1 MKETDYDE
9 LSFKQLLKYA
19 EKGDEWAQYLVGLE
33 YAFPENDE
41 EADEEEAVRWFSK
54 AAEAGVPE
62 ARFRMAERLFTG
74 SGIEQDPE
82 AAYDLALKVAEEAD
96 LPEAWALLG
105 FMYGAGVPV
114 EEDMDK
120 CRELLEKGASMGSEY
135 AQSLL
140 DELDNGTL
148 FEDGEDEDDYD
159 DDYEDDEVEDEE
171 EDDDDEEEDDEDEDD
186 EEDDEDEDDEDDD
199 EVEFG
204 EGDEDDG
211 EEEEGTVYDGTDG
224 FPKNDYIIDADR
236 VTAEA
241 RRGNIHAIKT
251 LAWGYYK
258 GVYGLPENRKEG
270 WKWYERGADK
280 NDLWCL
286 RELGVLYTIEDK
298 GRKALKIFEQ
308 GIKSGSGDCC
318 EKAGDLYFYGKA
330 GISKDYHKAGDYYW
344 KGHSI
349 GHAGCIASLAAMAF
363 YGNGAEINLEHAK
376 FLYRDAAGKGLKWAW
391 KMAGLSAER
400 QRHFDEA
407 RQIYLEGIEHGS
419 WICACNLGLLYY
431 AGRFGEQNMERCAEY
446 YREAIENGETQ
457 GYACM
462 GEVFYEMGEYDQALS
477 LFREGDDEGNPD
489 CSAWL
494 GRLDIE
500 HGSAGKGVQTLR
512 NALDRGSSL
521 AGLFLGDYY
530 YGQKNYSTALQY
542 YHKAANRNVG
552 PALLKLGRMYFDGEG
567 TPKKY
572 TSARI
577 FLERAWEF
585 GQDQAEA
592 AIRVLKHYRY

>member
-1 MKETDYDE
+1 MKDIDYDS
-9 LSFKQLLKYA
+9 LSFKQLFKYA

-33 YAFPENDE
+33 YAFPENE
-41 EADEEEAVRWFSK
+41 EDTDDEEAVRWFRK
-54 AAEAGVPE
+54 AADAGVPE
-62 ARFRMAERLFTG
+62 ACFRMAERMFTG

-140 DELDNGTL
+140 DELNNGTL
-148 FEDGEDEDDYD
+148 FEDGEDDDDDYD
-159 DDYEDDEVEDEE
+159 EDED
-171 EDDDDEEEDDEDEDD
+171 EDEDDEDEDED
-186 EEDDEDEDDEDDD
+186 EEDDDDDDDD

-211 EEEEGTVYDGTDG
+211 EEEEDTVYDGTDG

-270 WKWYERGADK
+270 WKWYERGADME
-280 NDLWCL
+280 DHWCL
-286 RELGVLYTIEDK
+286 RELGVLYALENN
-298 GRKALKIFEQ
+298 GRKALKTFEK
-308 GIKSGSGDCC
+308 GIKCGSGDCC

-330 GISKDYHKAGDYYW
+330 GISQDYHKAWNYYW
-344 KGHSI
+344 EGHGM
-349 GHAGCIASLAAMAF
+349 GHAGCIAAVATMCY
-363 YGNGAEINLEHAK
+363 YGNGMEINLQHAK
-376 FLYRDAAGKGLKWAW
+376 SYYHDAAEKGLKWAW

-407 RQIYLEGIEHGS
+407 RQIYLEGIRHGS
-419 WICACNLGLLYY
+419 WICACNLGQLYY
-431 AGRFGEQNMERCAEY
+431 AGRFGEQNMELCAEY
-446 YREAIENGETQ
+446 YREAIENGEPQ
-457 GYACM
+457 GYACL
-462 GEVFYEMGEYDQALS
+462 GEVFYDMGEYDQARS
-477 LFREGDDEGNPD
+477 LFEEGDGEGNPD
-489 CSAWL
+489 CLAWL

-500 HGSAGKGVQTLR
+500 RGQAGKGVQTLR
-512 NALDRGSSL
+512 SALDKGSSL

-530 YGQKNYSTALQY
+530 YDQKSYSTALQY

-552 PALLKLGRMYFDGEG
+552 PALLKLGRMYFDGKG

-577 FLERAWEF
+577 YLERALEF

>member
-1 MKETDYDE
+1 MKDIDYDS

-74 SGIEQDPE
+74 SGIGQDTE

-140 DELDNGTL
+140 DELNNGTL

-171 EDDDDEEEDDEDEDD
+171 EDEEEEDDDDDDDDD
-186 EEDDEDEDDEDDD
+186 EEDDEVD
-199 EVEFG
+199 FG
-204 EGDEDDG
+204 DGDEDDG
-211 EEEEGTVYDGTDG
+211 EEEEDIVYDGADG
-224 FPKNDYIIDADR
+224 FPKNDYVINVDR

-270 WKWYERGADK
+270 WKWYERGADMQ
-280 NDLWCL
+280 DLWCL
-286 RELGVLYTIEDK
+286 RELGILYTLEDN
-298 GRKALKIFEQ
+298 GRKALKIFEK
-308 GIKSGSGDCC
+308 GIKLGSGDCC

-330 GISKDYHKAGDYYW
+330 GISQDYNKAWDYYW
-344 KGHSI
+344 KGHSM
-349 GHAGCIASLAAMAF
+349 GHTGCIAAIGAMCY
-363 YGNGAEINLEHAK
+363 YGNGMEINLQHAK
-376 FLYRDAAGKGLKWAW
+376 SYYRDAAEKGLKWAW

-512 NALDRGSSL
+512 NALDRGSSI

-530 YGQKNYSTALQY
+530 YDQKNYSTALQY

>member
-1 MKETDYDE
+1 MKEIDYDE

-33 YAFPENDE
+33 YAFSENDE

-140 DELDNGTL
+140 DEFDNGTL
-148 FEDGEDEDDYD
+148 FEDGENEDDDEDDD
-159 DDYEDDEVEDEE
+159 
-171 EDDDDEEEDDEDEDD
+171 
-186 EEDDEDEDDEDDD
+186 DDD

-308 GIKSGSGDCC
+308 GMKLGSGDCC

-462 GEVFYEMGEYDQALS
+462 GEVFYKMGEYDQALS

>member
-1 MKETDYDE
+1 MKDIDYDS

-74 SGIEQDPE
+74 SGIGQDTE

-140 DELDNGTL
+140 DELNNGTL

-171 EDDDDEEEDDEDEDD
+171 EDEEEEDDDDDDDDD
-186 EEDDEDEDDEDDD
+186 EEDDEVD
-199 EVEFG
+199 FG
-204 EGDEDDG
+204 DGDEDDG
-211 EEEEGTVYDGTDG
+211 EEEEDIVYDGADG
-224 FPKNDYIIDADR
+224 FPKNDYVINVDR

-270 WKWYERGADK
+270 WKWYERGADMQ
-280 NDLWCL
+280 DLWCL
-286 RELGVLYTIEDK
+286 RELGILYTLEDN
-298 GRKALKIFEQ
+298 GRKALKIFEK
-308 GIKSGSGDCC
+308 GIKLGSGDCC

-330 GISKDYHKAGDYYW
+330 GISQDYNKAWDYYW
-344 KGHSI
+344 KGHSM
-349 GHAGCIASLAAMAF
+349 GHTGCIAAIGAMCY
-363 YGNGAEINLEHAK
+363 YGNGMEINLQHAK
-376 FLYRDAAGKGLKWAW
+376 SYYRDAAEKGLKWAW

>member
-1 MKETDYDE
+1 MKDIDYDS

-41 EADEEEAVRWFSK
+41 EADEEEAVRWFRK
-54 AAEAGVPE
+54 AADAGVPE

-148 FEDGEDEDDYD
+148 FEDGENEDDDEDDD
-159 DDYEDDEVEDEE
+159 
-171 EDDDDEEEDDEDEDD
+171 
-186 EEDDEDEDDEDDD
+186 DDD

-376 FLYRDAAGKGLKWAW
+376 FLYRDAAENGLKWAW

-462 GEVFYEMGEYDQALS
+462 GEVFYDMGEYGQARS
-477 LFREGDDEGNPD
+477 VFEEGSGEGNPD

>member
-1 MKETDYDE
+1 MDFFIADTHFHDTSIIKFIPPSIYKMLSINHTVDE
-9 LSFKQLLKYA
+9 
-19 EKGDEWAQYLVGLE
+19 
-33 YAFPENDE
+33 N
-41 EADEEEAVRWFSK
+41 
-54 AAEAGVPE
+54 
-62 ARFRMAERLFTG
+62 
-74 SGIEQDPE
+74 
-82 AAYDLALKVAEEAD
+82 ALRKTLD
-96 LPEAWALLG
+96 DFIIDAWNK
-105 FMYGAGVPV
+105 MVK
-114 EEDMDK
+114 EED
-120 CRELLEKGASMGSEY
+120 
-135 AQSLL
+135 
-140 DELDNGTL
+140 
-148 FEDGEDEDDYD
+148 
-159 DDYEDDEVEDEE
+159 
-171 EDDDDEEEDDEDEDD
+171 
-186 EEDDEDEDDEDDD
+186 
-199 EVEFG
+199 
-204 EGDEDDG
+204 
-211 EEEEGTVYDGTDG
+211 TVYDGTDG

-258 GVYGLPENRKEG
+258 GVYGLPENRKG

-308 GIKSGSGDCC
+308 GIKLGSGDCC

-376 FLYRDAAGKGLKWAW
+376 FLYRDAAEKGLKWAW

-419 WICACNLGLLYY
+419 WICACSLGQLFY
-431 AGRFGEQNMERCAEY
+431 AGRFGEQNMELCAEY
-446 YREAIENGETQ
+446 YREAIENGEPQ
-457 GYACM
+457 GYACL
-462 GEVFYEMGEYDQALS
+462 GEVFYDMGEYDQARS
-477 LFREGDDEGNPD
+477 LFEEGDGEGNPD
-489 CSAWL
+489 CLAWL

-500 HGSAGKGVQTLR
+500 RGQAGKGVQTLR
-512 NALDRGSSL
+512 SALGKGSSL

-530 YGQKNYSTALQY
+530 YDQKSYSTALQY

-577 FLERAWEF
+577 YLERALEF

>member
-54 AAEAGVPE
+54 AADAGVPE
-62 ARFRMAERLFTG
+62 ACFRMAERLFTG

-82 AAYDLALKVAEEAD
+82 AAYDLALKVAEDAD

-140 DELDNGTL
+140 DELNNGTL

-159 DDYEDDEVEDEE
+159 DDYEDDE
-171 EDDDDEEEDDEDEDD
+171 
-186 EEDDEDEDDEDDD
+186 DEDEDDEDDD

-270 WKWYERGADK
+270 WKWYERGADMQ
-280 NDLWCL
+280 DLWCL
-286 RELGVLYTIEDK
+286 RELGILYTLEDN
-298 GRKALKIFEQ
+298 GRKALKIFEK
-308 GIKSGSGDCC
+308 GIKLGSGDCC

-330 GISKDYHKAGDYYW
+330 GISQDYNKAWDYYW
-344 KGHSI
+344 KGHSM
-349 GHAGCIASLAAMAF
+349 GHTGCIAAIGAMCY
-363 YGNGAEINLEHAK
+363 YGNGMEINLQHAK
-376 FLYRDAAGKGLKWAW
+376 SYYRDAAEKGLKWAW

>member
-1 MKETDYDE
+1 MKDIDYDS

-54 AAEAGVPE
+54 AADAGVPE
-62 ARFRMAERLFTG
+62 ACFRMAERLFTG

-140 DELDNGTL
+140 DEFDNGAL

-171 EDDDDEEEDDEDEDD
+171 EDDDDE
-186 EEDDEDEDDEDDD
+186 EDDEDDD

-224 FPKNDYIIDADR
+224 FPKNDYVINVDR

-270 WKWYERGADK
+270 WKWYERGADMQ
-280 NDLWCL
+280 DLWCL
-286 RELGVLYTIEDK
+286 RELGILYTLEDN
-298 GRKALKIFEQ
+298 GRKALKIFEK
-308 GIKSGSGDCC
+308 GIKLGSGDCC

-330 GISKDYHKAGDYYW
+330 GISQDYNKAWDYYW
-344 KGHSI
+344 KGHSM
-349 GHAGCIASLAAMAF
+349 GHTGCIAAIGAMCY
-363 YGNGAEINLEHAK
+363 YGNGMEINLQHAK
-376 FLYRDAAGKGLKWAW
+376 SYYRDAAEKGLKWAW

-457 GYACM
+457 GYTCM

-572 TSARI
+572 TPKKYTSARI

>member
-120 CRELLEKGASMGSEY
+120 CRELLVKGASMGSEY

-171 EDDDDEEEDDEDEDD
+171 EDDDEEDDEE
-186 EEDDEDEDDEDDD
+186 EDDD

-330 GISKDYHKAGDYYW
+330 GISQDYNKAWDYYW
-344 KGHSI
+344 KGHSM
-349 GHAGCIASLAAMAF
+349 GHTGCIAAIGAMCY
-363 YGNGAEINLEHAK
+363 YGNGMEINLQHAK
-376 FLYRDAAGKGLKWAW
+376 SYYRDAAEKGLKWAW

-462 GEVFYEMGEYDQALS
+462 GEVFYDMGEYGQARS
-477 LFREGDDEGNPD
+477 VFEEGSSEGNPD

>member
-1 MKETDYDE
+1 MKDIDYDS

-41 EADEEEAVRWFSK
+41 EADEEEAVRWFRK
-54 AAEAGVPE
+54 AADAGVPE

-140 DELDNGTL
+140 DEFDNGTL
-148 FEDGEDEDDYD
+148 FEDGENEDDDEDDD
-159 DDYEDDEVEDEE
+159 
-171 EDDDDEEEDDEDEDD
+171 
-186 EEDDEDEDDEDDD
+186 DDD

-308 GIKSGSGDCC
+308 GMKLGSGDCC

-376 FLYRDAAGKGLKWAW
+376 FLYRDAAENGLKWAW

-462 GEVFYEMGEYDQALS
+462 GEVFYDMGEYGQARS
-477 LFREGDDEGNPD
+477 VFEEGSSEGNPD

>member
-82 AAYDLALKVAEEAD
+82 AAYDLALKVAEETD

-140 DELDNGTL
+140 DELNNGTL

-159 DDYEDDEVEDEE
+159 DDYEDDEVEEE
-171 EDDDDEEEDDEDEDD
+171 EEEDDE
-186 EEDDEDEDDEDDD
+186 EDDD

-258 GVYGLPENRKEG
+258 GVYGLSENRKEG
-270 WKWYERGADK
+270 WKWYERGADMQ
-280 NDLWCL
+280 DLWCL
-286 RELGVLYTIEDK
+286 RELGILYTLEDN
-298 GRKALKIFEQ
+298 GRKALKIFEK
-308 GIKSGSGDCC
+308 GIKLGSGDCC

-462 GEVFYEMGEYDQALS
+462 GEVFYDMGEYGQARS
-477 LFREGDDEGNPD
+477 VFEEGSSEGNQD

-500 HGSAGKGVQTLR
+500 HGYAGKGVQTLR

-585 GQDQAEA
+585 GQDEAEA

>member
-1 MKETDYDE
+1 MKDIDYDS

-140 DELDNGTL
+140 DELNNGTL

-171 EDDDDEEEDDEDEDD
+171 EDDDDDYDD
-186 EEDDEDEDDEDDD
+186 EDDEDEDDEDDD

-363 YGNGAEINLEHAK
+363 CGNGAEINLEHAK
-376 FLYRDAAGKGLKWAW
+376 FLYRDAAEKGLKWAW
-391 KMAGLSAER
+391 KMAVSRLSVR
-400 QRHFDEA
+400 D
-407 RQIYLEGIEHGS
+407 IS
-419 WICACNLGLLYY
+419 
-431 AGRFGEQNMERCAEY
+431 
-446 YREAIENGETQ
+446 TK
-457 GYACM
+457 
-462 GEVFYEMGEYDQALS
+462 
-477 LFREGDDEGNPD
+477 PD
-489 CSAWL
+489 
-494 GRLDIE
+494 R
-500 HGSAGKGVQTLR
+500 
-512 NALDRGSSL
+512 
-521 AGLFLGDYY
+521 
-530 YGQKNYSTALQY
+530 
-542 YHKAANRNVG
+542 
-552 PALLKLGRMYFDGEG
+552 
-567 TPKKY
+567 Y
-572 TSARI
+572 TSKA
-577 FLERAWEF
+577 
-585 GQDQAEA
+585 
-592 AIRVLKHYRY
+592 

>member
-1 MKETDYDE
+1 MKDIDYDN

-19 EKGDEWAQYLVGLE
+19 EKNDEWAQYLVGLE
-33 YAFPENDE
+33 YAFPENEE
-41 EADEEEAVRWFSK
+41 EADEEEAVRWFRK
-54 AAEAGVPE
+54 AADAGVPE
-62 ARFRMAERLFTG
+62 ACFRLAERMFTG

-82 AAYDLALKVAEEAD
+82 AAYDMAMKVAEETD

-120 CRELLEKGASMGSEY
+120 CRELLEKGASMDSEY

-140 DELDNGTL
+140 DELNNGTL
-148 FEDGEDEDDYD
+148 FGDGEDEDDDDYD
-159 DDYEDDEVEDEE
+159 DDYENDEVDEDEE
-171 EDDDDEEEDDEDEDD
+171 EDDEEEDDDY
-186 EEDDEDEDDEDDD
+186 DDEDEVED
-199 EVEFG
+199 
-204 EGDEDDG
+204 
-211 EEEEGTVYDGTDG
+211 TVYDGTDG

-270 WKWYERGADK
+270 WKWYERGADMR
-280 NDLWCL
+280 DLWCL
-286 RELGVLYTIEDK
+286 RELGVLYTLEDK

-308 GIKSGSGDCC
+308 GIKIGSGDCC

-330 GISKDYHKAGDYYW
+330 GISQDYNKAWDYYW

-349 GHAGCIASLAAMAF
+349 GHAGCIGAIGAMSY
-363 YGNGAEINLEHAK
+363 YGNGMEVNLQHAK
-376 FLYRDAAGKGLKWAW
+376 SYFRDAAEKGLKWAW

-419 WICACNLGLLYY
+419 WICACNLGQLYY

-462 GEVFYEMGEYDQALS
+462 GEVFYDMGEYGQARS
-477 LFREGDDEGNPD
+477 IFEEGSGEGNQD

-512 NALDRGSSL
+512 NALDRGSSI

-530 YGQKNYSTALQY
+530 YDQKNYSTALQY

>member
-1 MKETDYDE
+1 MKDIDYDS

-41 EADEEEAVRWFSK
+41 EADEEEAVRWFRK
-54 AAEAGVPE
+54 AADAGVPE

-140 DELDNGTL
+140 DEFDNGTL
-148 FEDGEDEDDYD
+148 FEDGENEDDDEDDD
-159 DDYEDDEVEDEE
+159 
-171 EDDDDEEEDDEDEDD
+171 
-186 EEDDEDEDDEDDD
+186 DDD

-308 GIKSGSGDCC
+308 GMKLGSGDCC

-376 FLYRDAAGKGLKWAW
+376 FLYRDAAENGLKWAW

-530 YGQKNYSTALQY
+530 YGQKNYSSALQY

>member
-1 MKETDYDE
+1 MSST
-9 LSFKQLLKYA
+9 
-19 EKGDEWAQYLVGLE
+19 
-33 YAFPENDE
+33 
-41 EADEEEAVRWFSK
+41 
-54 AAEAGVPE
+54 
-62 ARFRMAERLFTG
+62 TG
-74 SGIEQDPE
+74 
-82 AAYDLALKVAEEAD
+82 
-96 LPEAWALLG
+96 
-105 FMYGAGVPV
+105 
-114 EEDMDK
+114 
-120 CRELLEKGASMGSEY
+120 
-135 AQSLL
+135 LL
-140 DELDNGTL
+140 DELNNGTL

-171 EDDDDEEEDDEDEDD
+171 EDDDDEEDDDEDD

-224 FPKNDYIIDADR
+224 FPKNDYIIEADR

-270 WKWYERGADK
+270 WKWYERGADMQ
-280 NDLWCL
+280 DLWCL
-286 RELGVLYTIEDK
+286 RELGILYTLEDN
-298 GRKALKIFEQ
+298 GRKALKIFEK
-308 GIKSGSGDCC
+308 GIKLGSGDCC

-330 GISKDYHKAGDYYW
+330 GISQDYNKAWDYYW
-344 KGHSI
+344 KGHSM
-349 GHAGCIASLAAMAF
+349 GHTGCIAAIGAMCY
-363 YGNGAEINLEHAK
+363 YGNGMEINLQHAK
-376 FLYRDAAGKGLKWAW
+376 SYYRDAAGKGLKWAW

-462 GEVFYEMGEYDQALS
+462 GEVFYDMGEYGQARS
-477 LFREGDDEGNPD
+477 VFEEGSSEGNPD

>member
-19 EKGDEWAQYLVGLE
+19 EKNDEWAQYLVGLE
-33 YAFPENDE
+33 YAFPENEE
-41 EADEEEAVRWFSK
+41 EADEEEAVRWFRK
-54 AAEAGVPE
+54 AADAGVPE
-62 ARFRMAERLFTG
+62 ACFRLAERMFTG

-82 AAYDLALKVAEEAD
+82 AAYDMALKVAEETD

-120 CRELLEKGASMGSEY
+120 CRELLEKGASMDSEY

-140 DELDNGTL
+140 DELNNGTL
-148 FEDGEDEDDYD
+148 FEDGEDEDDDDYD
-159 DDYEDDEVEDEE
+159 DDYEDEEE
-171 EDDDDEEEDDEDEDD
+171 EDDDDDDEEEEDDDY
-186 EEDDEDEDDEDDD
+186 DDEDKVED
-199 EVEFG
+199 
-204 EGDEDDG
+204 
-211 EEEEGTVYDGTDG
+211 TVYDGTDG

-258 GVYGLPENRKEG
+258 GVYGLPEDKKEG
-270 WKWYERGADK
+270 WKWYERGADMR
-280 NDLWCL
+280 DLWCL
-286 RELGVLYTIEDK
+286 RELGILYTLEDK

-308 GIKSGSGDCC
+308 GIKIGSGDCC

-330 GISKDYHKAGDYYW
+330 GISKDYHKARDYYW

-462 GEVFYEMGEYDQALS
+462 GEVFYDMGEYGQARS
-477 LFREGDDEGNPD
+477 VFEEGSSEGNPD

>member
-1 MKETDYDE
+1 MKEIDYDE

-82 AAYDLALKVAEEAD
+82 AAYDLALKVAEETD

-140 DELDNGTL
+140 DEFDNGTL
-148 FEDGEDEDDYD
+148 FEDGENEDDYD

-171 EDDDDEEEDDEDEDD
+171 EDDDDDYDD
-186 EEDDEDEDDEDDD
+186 EDDEDEDDEDDD

-330 GISKDYHKAGDYYW
+330 GISQDYNKAWDYYW
-344 KGHSI
+344 KGHSM
-349 GHAGCIASLAAMAF
+349 GHTGCIAAIGAMCY
-363 YGNGAEINLEHAK
+363 YGNGMEINLQHAK
-376 FLYRDAAGKGLKWAW
+376 SYYRDAAEKGLKWAW

>member
-62 ARFRMAERLFTG
+62 ACFRMAERMFTG
-74 SGIEQDPE
+74 SGIEQDTE

-159 DDYEDDEVEDEE
+159 DDYEDD
-171 EDDDDEEEDDEDEDD
+171 DDEDEDD
-186 EEDDEDEDDEDDD
+186 EDDDDEDDDDDD

-286 RELGVLYTIEDK
+286 RELGILYTLEDN
-298 GRKALKIFEQ
+298 GRKALKIFEK
-308 GIKSGSGDCC
+308 GIKLGSGDCC

-330 GISKDYHKAGDYYW
+330 GISQDYNKAWDYYW
-344 KGHSI
+344 KGHSM
-349 GHAGCIASLAAMAF
+349 GHTGCIAAIGAMCY
-363 YGNGAEINLEHAK
+363 YGNGMEINLQHAK
-376 FLYRDAAGKGLKWAW
+376 SYYRDAAGKGLKWAW

-462 GEVFYEMGEYDQALS
+462 GEVFYDMGEYGQARS
-477 LFREGDDEGNPD
+477 VFEEGSSEGNPD

>member
-1 MKETDYDE
+1 MKEIDYDE

-33 YAFPENDE
+33 YAFSENDE

-140 DELDNGTL
+140 DEFDNGTL
-148 FEDGEDEDDYD
+148 FEDGENEDDDEDDD
-159 DDYEDDEVEDEE
+159 
-171 EDDDDEEEDDEDEDD
+171 
-186 EEDDEDEDDEDDD
+186 DDD

-211 EEEEGTVYDGTDG
+211 EEEEDTVYDGTDG

-308 GIKSGSGDCC
+308 GMKLGSGDCC

-376 FLYRDAAGKGLKWAW
+376 FLYRDAAEKGLKWAW

-572 TSARI
+572 TTARI
-577 FLERAWEF
+577 LLERAWEF

>member
-1 MKETDYDE
+1 MKDIDYDS

-54 AAEAGVPE
+54 AADAGVPE
-62 ARFRMAERLFTG
+62 ACFRMAERLFTG

-140 DELDNGTL
+140 DELNNGTL

-159 DDYEDDEVEDEE
+159 DDYEDDEVEE
-171 EDDDDEEEDDEDEDD
+171 EEEDDE
-186 EEDDEDEDDEDDD
+186 EDDD

-270 WKWYERGADK
+270 WKWYERGADMQ
-280 NDLWCL
+280 DLWCL
-286 RELGVLYTIEDK
+286 RELGILYTLEDN
-298 GRKALKIFEQ
+298 GRKALKIFEK
-308 GIKSGSGDCC
+308 GIKLGSGDCC

-330 GISKDYHKAGDYYW
+330 GISQDYNKAWDYYW
-344 KGHSI
+344 KGHSM
-349 GHAGCIASLAAMAF
+349 GHTGCIAAIGAMCY
-363 YGNGAEINLEHAK
+363 YGNGMEINLQHAK
-376 FLYRDAAGKGLKWAW
+376 SYYRDAAEKGLKWAW

>member
-62 ARFRMAERLFTG
+62 ACFRMAERMFTG
-74 SGIEQDPE
+74 SGIEQDTE

-159 DDYEDDEVEDEE
+159 DDYEDDDD
-171 EDDDDEEEDDEDEDD
+171 EDDDDEDDD
-186 EEDDEDEDDEDDD
+186 DDD

-286 RELGVLYTIEDK
+286 RELGILYTLEDN
-298 GRKALKIFEQ
+298 GRKALKIFEK
-308 GIKSGSGDCC
+308 GIKLGSGDCC

-330 GISKDYHKAGDYYW
+330 GISQDYNKAWDYYW
-344 KGHSI
+344 KGHSM
-349 GHAGCIASLAAMAF
+349 GHTGCIAAIGAMCY
-363 YGNGAEINLEHAK
+363 YGNGMEINLQHAK
-376 FLYRDAAGKGLKWAW
+376 SYYRDAAGKGLKWAW

-462 GEVFYEMGEYDQALS
+462 GEVFYDMGEYGQARS
-477 LFREGDDEGNPD
+477 VFEEGSSEGNPD

>member
-1 MKETDYDE
+1 MKDIDYDN

-19 EKGDEWAQYLVGLE
+19 EKNDEWAQYLVGLE
-33 YAFPENDE
+33 YAFPENEE
-41 EADEEEAVRWFSK
+41 EADEEEAVRWFRK
-54 AAEAGVPE
+54 AADAGVPE
-62 ARFRMAERLFTG
+62 ACFRLAERMFTG

-82 AAYDLALKVAEEAD
+82 AAYDMAMKVAEETD

-120 CRELLEKGASMGSEY
+120 CRELLEKGASMDSEY

-140 DELDNGTL
+140 DELNNGTL
-148 FEDGEDEDDYD
+148 FGDGEDEDDDDYD
-159 DDYEDDEVEDEE
+159 DDYENDEVDEDEE
-171 EDDDDEEEDDEDEDD
+171 EDDEEEDDDY
-186 EEDDEDEDDEDDD
+186 DDEDEVED
-199 EVEFG
+199 
-204 EGDEDDG
+204 
-211 EEEEGTVYDGTDG
+211 TVYDGTDG

-270 WKWYERGADK
+270 WKWYERGADMR
-280 NDLWCL
+280 DLWCL
-286 RELGVLYTIEDK
+286 RELGVLYTLEDK

-308 GIKSGSGDCC
+308 GIKIGSGDCC

-330 GISKDYHKAGDYYW
+330 GISQDYNKAWDYYW

-349 GHAGCIASLAAMAF
+349 GHAGCIGAIGAMSY
-363 YGNGAEINLEHAK
+363 YGNGMEVNLQHAK
-376 FLYRDAAGKGLKWAW
+376 SYFRDAAEKGLKWAW

-419 WICACNLGLLYY
+419 WICACNLGQLYY

-462 GEVFYEMGEYDQALS
+462 GEVFYDMGEYGQARS
-477 LFREGDDEGNPD
+477 IFEEGSGEGNQD

-512 NALDRGSSL
+512 NALDRGSSI

-530 YGQKNYSTALQY
+530 YDQKNYSTALQY

-592 AIRVLKHYRY
+592 AIRILKHYRY

>member
-74 SGIEQDPE
+74 SGIGQDTE
-82 AAYDLALKVAEEAD
+82 AAYDLALKVAEETD

-120 CRELLEKGASMGSEY
+120 CRELLVKGASMGSEY

-171 EDDDDEEEDDEDEDD
+171 EDDDDEE
-186 EEDDEDEDDEDDD
+186 DDEDDD

-224 FPKNDYIIDADR
+224 FPKNDYVINVDR

-270 WKWYERGADK
+270 WKWYERGADMQ
-280 NDLWCL
+280 DLWCL
-286 RELGVLYTIEDK
+286 RELGILYTLEDN
-298 GRKALKIFEQ
+298 GRKALKIFEK
-308 GIKSGSGDCC
+308 GIKLGSGDCC

-330 GISKDYHKAGDYYW
+330 GISQDYNKAWDYYW
-344 KGHSI
+344 KGHSM
-349 GHAGCIASLAAMAF
+349 GHTGCIAAIGAMCY
-363 YGNGAEINLEHAK
+363 YGNGMEINLQHAK
-376 FLYRDAAGKGLKWAW
+376 SYYRDAAEKGLKWAW

-552 PALLKLGRMYFDGEG
+552 PALLKLGRMYFDGKG

-592 AIRVLKHYRY
+592 AIRVLKH

>member
-1 MKETDYDE
+1 MKEINYDE

-82 AAYDLALKVAEEAD
+82 AAYDLALKVAEETD

-120 CRELLEKGASMGSEY
+120 CRELLVKGASMGSEY

-148 FEDGEDEDDYD
+148 FEDGEDEDEDDYD

-171 EDDDDEEEDDEDEDD
+171 EDDDDDDD
-186 EEDDEDEDDEDDD
+186 DDD

-280 NDLWCL
+280 NDIWCL

-446 YREAIENGETQ
+446 YRESIENGETQ

>member
-1 MKETDYDE
+1 MKEIDYDE

-82 AAYDLALKVAEEAD
+82 AAYDLALKVAEETD

-120 CRELLEKGASMGSEY
+120 CRELLVKGASMGSEY

-171 EDDDDEEEDDEDEDD
+171 EDDDDEEDDDEDD
-186 EEDDEDEDDEDDD
+186 EEEDDEDDEDDD

-258 GVYGLPENRKEG
+258 GVYGLPENTKEST
-270 WKWYERGADK
+270 A
-280 NDLWCL
+280 CL
-286 RELGVLYTIEDK
+286 KTEKK
-298 GRKALKIFEQ
+298 G
-308 GIKSGSGDCC
+308 
-318 EKAGDLYFYGKA
+318 
-330 GISKDYHKAGDYYW
+330 
-344 KGHSI
+344 
-349 GHAGCIASLAAMAF
+349 
-363 YGNGAEINLEHAK
+363 GNGTN
-376 FLYRDAAGKGLKWAW
+376 AGPIRMTSGASASWASCTLLRIKAVRRLK
-391 KMAGLSAER
+391 
-400 QRHFDEA
+400 
-407 RQIYLEGIEHGS
+407 
-419 WICACNLGLLYY
+419 
-431 AGRFGEQNMERCAEY
+431 
-446 YREAIENGETQ
+446 
-457 GYACM
+457 
-462 GEVFYEMGEYDQALS
+462 
-477 LFREGDDEGNPD
+477 
-489 CSAWL
+489 
-494 GRLDIE
+494 
-500 HGSAGKGVQTLR
+500 
-512 NALDRGSSL
+512 SS
-521 AGLFLGDYY
+521 
-530 YGQKNYSTALQY
+530 S
-542 YHKAANRNVG
+542 
-552 PALLKLGRMYFDGEG
+552 
-567 TPKKY
+567 
-572 TSARI
+572 
-577 FLERAWEF
+577 
-585 GQDQAEA
+585 
-592 AIRVLKHYRY
+592 RV

>member
-9 LSFKQLLKYA
+9 LSFRQLLKYV

-41 EADEEEAVRWFSK
+41 EADEEEAVRWFRK
-54 AAEAGVPE
+54 AADAGVPE
-62 ARFRMAERLFTG
+62 ACFRMAERMFTG

-140 DELDNGTL
+140 DELNNGTL

-171 EDDDDEEEDDEDEDD
+171 EDDDDDEEE
-186 EEDDEDEDDEDDD
+186 EDDD

-241 RRGNIHAIKT
+241 RRGNVHAIKT

-286 RELGVLYTIEDK
+286 RELGILYTLEDN
-298 GRKALKIFEQ
+298 GRKALKIFEK
-308 GIKSGSGDCC
+308 GIKLGSGDCC

-330 GISKDYHKAGDYYW
+330 GISQDYNKAWDYYW
-344 KGHSI
+344 KGHSM
-349 GHAGCIASLAAMAF
+349 GHTGCIAAIGAMCY
-363 YGNGAEINLEHAK
+363 YGNGMEINLQHAK
-376 FLYRDAAGKGLKWAW
+376 SYYRDAAEKGLKWAW

-462 GEVFYEMGEYDQALS
+462 GEVFYDMGEYGQARS
-477 LFREGDDEGNPD
+477 VFEEGSSEGNPD

>member
-1 MKETDYDE
+1 MKEIDYDE

-74 SGIEQDPE
+74 SGIGQDTE

-140 DELDNGTL
+140 DEFDNGAL
-148 FEDGEDEDDYD
+148 FEDVENEDDYD

-171 EDDDDEEEDDEDEDD
+171 EDD
-186 EEDDEDEDDEDDD
+186 DDEDEDDEDDD

-241 RRGNIHAIKT
+241 SRGNIHAIKT

-270 WKWYERGADK
+270 WKWYERGADMQ
-280 NDLWCL
+280 DLWCL
-286 RELGVLYTIEDK
+286 RELGILYTLEDN
-298 GRKALKIFEQ
+298 GRKALKIFEK
-308 GIKSGSGDCC
+308 GIKLGSGDCC

-330 GISKDYHKAGDYYW
+330 GISQDYNKAWDYYW
-344 KGHSI
+344 KGHSM
-349 GHAGCIASLAAMAF
+349 GHTGCIAAIGAMCY
-363 YGNGAEINLEHAK
+363 YGNGMEINLQHAK
-376 FLYRDAAGKGLKWAW
+376 SYYRDAAEKGLKWAW

-462 GEVFYEMGEYDQALS
+462 GEVFYDMGEYGQARS
-477 LFREGDDEGNPD
+477 VFEEGSGEGNPD

-592 AIRVLKHYRY
+592 AIRVLKH

>member
-1 MKETDYDE
+1 MKEINYDE

-82 AAYDLALKVAEEAD
+82 AAYDLALKVAEETD

-120 CRELLEKGASMGSEY
+120 CRELLVKGASMGSEY

-148 FEDGEDEDDYD
+148 FEDGEDEDEDDYD

-171 EDDDDEEEDDEDEDD
+171 EDDDYDDEDD
-186 EEDDEDEDDEDDD
+186 EDD

-211 EEEEGTVYDGTDG
+211 EEEESTVYDGTDG

-446 YREAIENGETQ
+446 YRGQSGLLGMAGPP
-457 GYACM
+457 GYRARLRR
-462 GEVFYEMGEYDQALS
+462 Q
-477 LFREGDDEGNPD
+477 R
-489 CSAWL
+489 CS
-494 GRLDIE
+494 D
-500 HGSAGKGVQTLR
+500 
-512 NALDRGSSL
+512 
-521 AGLFLGDYY
+521 
-530 YGQKNYSTALQY
+530 
-542 YHKAANRNVG
+542 
-552 PALLKLGRMYFDGEG
+552 PAQC
-567 TPKKY
+567 P
-572 TSARI
+572 
-577 FLERAWEF
+577 
-585 GQDQAEA
+585 
-592 AIRVLKHYRY
+592 

>member
-1 MKETDYDE
+1 MKDIDYDN

-19 EKGDEWAQYLVGLE
+19 EKNDEWAQYLVGLE
-33 YAFPENDE
+33 YAFPENEE
-41 EADEEEAVRWFSK
+41 EADEEEAVRWFRK
-54 AAEAGVPE
+54 AADAGVPE
-62 ARFRMAERLFTG
+62 ACFRLAERMFTG

-82 AAYDLALKVAEEAD
+82 AAYDMALKVAEETD

-105 FMYGAGVPV
+105 FMYGAGIPV

-120 CRELLEKGASMGSEY
+120 CRELLEKGASMDSEY

-140 DELDNGTL
+140 DELNNGTL
-148 FEDGEDEDDYD
+148 FGDGEDEDDDDYD
-159 DDYEDDEVEDEE
+159 DDYENDEVDEDEE
-171 EDDDDEEEDDEDEDD
+171 EDDDDEEEEDDDYDDEDEV
-186 EEDDEDEDDEDDD
+186 ED
-199 EVEFG
+199 
-204 EGDEDDG
+204 
-211 EEEEGTVYDGTDG
+211 TVYDGTDG

-270 WKWYERGADK
+270 WKWYERGADMR
-280 NDLWCL
+280 DLWCL
-286 RELGVLYTIEDK
+286 RELGVLYTLEDK

-308 GIKSGSGDCC
+308 GIKIGSGDCC

-330 GISKDYHKAGDYYW
+330 GISQDYNKAWDYYW

-349 GHAGCIASLAAMAF
+349 GHAGCIGAIGAMSY
-363 YGNGAEINLEHAK
+363 YGNGMEVNLQHAK
-376 FLYRDAAGKGLKWAW
+376 SYFRDAAEKGLKWAW

-462 GEVFYEMGEYDQALS
+462 GEVFYDMGEYGQARS
-477 LFREGDDEGNPD
+477 LFEEGSGEGNQD

-512 NALDRGSSL
+512 NALDRGSSI

-530 YGQKNYSTALQY
+530 YDQKNYSTALQY

>member
-33 YAFPENDE
+33 YAFSENDE

-82 AAYDLALKVAEEAD
+82 AAYDLALKVAEETD

-140 DELDNGTL
+140 DEFDNGTL
-148 FEDGEDEDDYD
+148 FEDGENEDNYD

-171 EDDDDEEEDDEDEDD
+171 EDDDYDD
-186 EEDDEDEDDEDDD
+186 EDDEDEDDEDDD

-270 WKWYERGADK
+270 WKWYERGADMQ
-280 NDLWCL
+280 DLWCL
-286 RELGVLYTIEDK
+286 RELGILYTLEDN
-298 GRKALKIFEQ
+298 GRKALKIFEK
-308 GIKSGSGDCC
+308 GIKLGSGDCC

-330 GISKDYHKAGDYYW
+330 GFSKDYHKAGDYYW

>member
-54 AAEAGVPE
+54 AADAGVPE
-62 ARFRMAERLFTG
+62 ACFRMAERLFTG

-140 DELDNGTL
+140 DEFDNGTL

-159 DDYEDDEVEDEE
+159 DDYEDDE
-171 EDDDDEEEDDEDEDD
+171 
-186 EEDDEDEDDEDDD
+186 DEDEDDEDDD

-270 WKWYERGADK
+270 WKWYERGADMQ
-280 NDLWCL
+280 DLWCL
-286 RELGVLYTIEDK
+286 RELGILYTLEDN
-298 GRKALKIFEQ
+298 GRKALKIFEK
-308 GIKSGSGDCC
+308 GIKLGSGDCC

-330 GISKDYHKAGDYYW
+330 GISQDYNKAWDYYW
-344 KGHSI
+344 KGHSM
-349 GHAGCIASLAAMAF
+349 GHTGCIAAIGAMCY
-363 YGNGAEINLEHAK
+363 YGNGMEINLQHAK
-376 FLYRDAAGKGLKWAW
+376 SYYRDAAEKGLKWAW

-530 YGQKNYSTALQY
+530 YGQKNYSQY

-572 TSARI
+572 TTARI
-577 FLERAWEF
+577 LLERAWEF

>member
-1 MKETDYDE
+1 MKDIDYDS

-33 YAFPENDE
+33 YAFPEDDE
-41 EADEEEAVRWFSK
+41 DADEEEAVRWFRK
-54 AAEAGVPE
+54 AADAGVPE

-140 DELDNGTL
+140 DEFDNGTL
-148 FEDGEDEDDYD
+148 FEDGENEDDDEDDD
-159 DDYEDDEVEDEE
+159 
-171 EDDDDEEEDDEDEDD
+171 
-186 EEDDEDEDDEDDD
+186 DDD

-308 GIKSGSGDCC
+308 GIKLGSGDCC

-376 FLYRDAAGKGLKWAW
+376 FLYRDAAENGLKWAW

-462 GEVFYEMGEYDQALS
+462 GEVFYDMGEYGQARS
-477 LFREGDDEGNPD
+477 VFEEGSSEGNPD

>member
-1 MKETDYDE
+1 MKDIDYDN

-19 EKGDEWAQYLVGLE
+19 EKNDEWAQYLVGLE
-33 YAFPENDE
+33 YAFPENEE
-41 EADEEEAVRWFSK
+41 EADEEEAVRWFRK
-54 AAEAGVPE
+54 AADAGVPE
-62 ARFRMAERLFTG
+62 ACFRLAERMFTG

-82 AAYDLALKVAEEAD
+82 AAYDMALKVAEETD

-120 CRELLEKGASMGSEY
+120 CRELLEKGASMDSEY

-140 DELDNGTL
+140 DELNNGTL
-148 FEDGEDEDDYD
+148 FEDGDDEDDDDYD

-171 EDDDDEEEDDEDEDD
+171 
-186 EEDDEDEDDEDDD
+186 DDEDDD
-199 EVEFG
+199 DYDDEDEVE
-204 EGDEDDG
+204 D
-211 EEEEGTVYDGTDG
+211 TVYDGTDG

-258 GVYGLPENRKEG
+258 GVYGLPEDRKEG
-270 WKWYERGADK
+270 WKWYELGADMR
-280 NDLWCL
+280 DLWCL
-286 RELGVLYTIEDK
+286 RELGILYTLEDK

-308 GIKSGSGDCC
+308 GIKIGSGDCC

-330 GISKDYHKAGDYYW
+330 GISQDYNKAWDYYW

-349 GHAGCIASLAAMAF
+349 GHAGCIGAIGAMSY
-363 YGNGAEINLEHAK
+363 YGNGMEVNLQHAK
-376 FLYRDAAGKGLKWAW
+376 SYFRDAAEKGLKWAW

-419 WICACNLGLLYY
+419 WICACNLGQLYY

-446 YREAIENGETQ
+446 YREAIENGEAQ

-462 GEVFYEMGEYDQALS
+462 GEVFYDMGEYGQARS
-477 LFREGDDEGNPD
+477 VFEEGSSEGNPD

-572 TSARI
+572 TTARI
-577 FLERAWEF
+577 LLERAWEF

-592 AIRVLKHYRY
+592 AIRILKHYRY